1 MKYFSYFGFF
11 IFATLFCTCIFSC
24 SEEYSSPLKGQTVS
38 NQIFETGTTTKTITI
53 GKGDLS
59 KCTIVSNADWCSASI
74 QGSSVTISVK
84 ANDTYDERQATIT
97 LTDPED
103 ATTLSFIVVQ
113 NQNDAIFVDNNTFN
127 VPEEGGI
134 VKIKIESNVDYDV
147 ELPVEGWITI
157 QNGTRGLKKSELSL
171 NIALNNSGNTRE
183 GIVKVIN
190 KTTGIHE
197 SILIKQALTP
207 RVEIDPN
214 YISVDEHGDDIS
226 VKVKS
231 NVRIANITTNES
243 WITIGDMKS
252 IDGFNFSVII
262 KILPMTNLTERSG
275 LVAFESS
282 NGSFLSLL
290 SVDQMLNEILSVDKT
305 SISADYKGGDFY
317 LTVTTNAGYTMTNTS
332 WILMSRLS
340 YDELNY
346 GTINKIPYK
355 FTIRPNDSE
364 KERNGTI
371 KIKGKTKEVTVIV
384 NQSGK
389 PKNSYPS
396 DISELVSCYIIV
408 DYPYD
413 FCRITAYL
421 VNNSPYTIYLSSAY
435 LDHSGDMIGR
445 WKLNN
450 SPLGPG
456 ESFWVQYEE
465 GEPTHGKNI
474 DENRLSCLWSFFY
487 NGKEY
492 PVIGYKK

>member
-1 MKYFSYFGFF
+1 MRHFGY
-11 IFATLFCTCIFSC
+11 IGISVLTILFCTCYFSC

-84 ANDTYDERQATIT
+84 ANDTYDERQAKIT

-127 VPEEGGI
+127 VPEEGGM

-157 QNGTRGLKKSELSL
+157 LNGTRGLKKSELSL

-214 YISVDEHGDDIS
+214 YISVDEHGDEIS

-355 FTIRPNDSE
+355 FTIRANDSE

-384 NQSGK
+384 NQAGNPNLDITKYISSYTHVEFWFSGQFG
-389 PKNSYPS
+389 STSAYA
-396 DISELVSCYIIV
+396 
-408 DYPYD
+408 
-413 FCRITAYL
+413 RIE
-421 VNNSPYTIYLSSAY
+421 NNSPYSIFLNEVKMSTPKNGTIFVKYYDSVEMFSGASLVEY
-435 LDHSGDMIGR
+435 YGEHFPTLDMKGFECK
-445 WKLNN
+445 WT
-450 SPLGPG
+450 
-456 ESFWVQYEE
+456 Y
-465 GEPTHGKNI
+465 T
-474 DENRLSCLWSFFY
+474 Y

-492 PVIGYKK
+492 TVRGVQR